1 MSDIQDIASFIKDAK
16 KQELQKFT
24 ETQLVTINT
33 LQEENNFLKQKLGA
47 LERML
52 VELEQRKVNFS
63 SMPDEEL
70 ICIEQIQVLKQK
82 SSSRELSLD
91 EAKRLDLFIK
101 NLRLIREQSTEVI
114 NSVDYRDLGEET
126 LVRIASTP
134 TEDQ

>member
-1 MSDIQDIASFIKDAK
+1 MADVQDITSFIKDAK

-24 ETQLVTINT
+24 ESQHTMINK

-63 SMPDEEL
+63 SMADEEL

-82 SSSRELSLD
+82 SSTRELSLD

-114 NSVDYRDLGEET
+114 NSADYRDLGEEA
-126 LVRIASTP
+126 LVRIASSS
-134 TEDQ
+134 TED

>member
-1 MSDIQDIASFIKDAK
+1 MEVLDIDQFIKEAK
-16 KQELQKFT
+16 KKELQEFT
-24 ETQLVTINT
+24 EKQLVTIT
-33 LQEENNFLKQKLGA
+33 KLQEENNFLKQKLGH

-52 VELEQRKVNFS
+52 VELEQRKVSFNN
-63 SMPDEEL
+63 MQDEEL

-114 NSVDYRDLGEET
+114 NSADYRDLGEEA
-126 LVRIASTP
+126 LVRIASST
-134 TEDQ
+134 TED

>member
-1 MSDIQDIASFIKDAK
+1 MDVLSMDQFIKEAK
-16 KQELQKFT
+16 KKELQVFSEKQMAAIT
-24 ETQLVTINT
+24 K
-33 LQEENNFLKQKLGA
+33 LQEENNLLKQKLGH

-52 VELEQRKVNFS
+52 VELEQRKVSFNN
-63 SMPDEEL
+63 MQDEEL

-114 NSVDYRDLGEET
+114 NSTDYRDLGEEA
-126 LVRIASTP
+126 LVRIASRP
-134 TEDQ
+134 TEDK

>member
-1 MSDIQDIASFIKDAK
+1 MEVLDIDQFIKEAK
-16 KQELQKFT
+16 KKELQEFT
-24 ETQLVTINT
+24 EKQLVTIT
-33 LQEENNFLKQKLGA
+33 KLQEENNFLKQKLGH

-52 VELEQRKVNFS
+52 VELEQRKVSFN
-63 SMPDEEL
+63 SMQDEEL

-114 NSVDYRDLGEET
+114 NSADYRDLGEEA
-126 LVRIASTP
+126 LVRIASST
-134 TEDQ
+134 TED